1 MHLTSKKDIRKL
13 IFLFTLT
20 YMVSYITRINY
31 GAIILEMEKSTG
43 FARSLLSMALTGSFI
58 TYGTGQIV
66 SGFLGDRIS
75 PKRLVTV
82 GISATTILNLCIT
95 LCRAPWQMIA
105 VWCVNGFAQSLMW
118 PPMVRMMTA
127 LLSSDD
133 YKNATAKVS
142 LGSMFGTVAVYL
154 ASPVIIRIASWN
166 GVFIFSAVCGAAM
179 CTLWNIYAP
188 DIKTE
193 KREAAVES
201 KVSSKIIFCPVMIA
215 IFVAIILQGML
226 RDGVTTW
233 MPTYISEVFD
243 LGTSVSILTAVIL
256 PVFSIMSV
264 SVGSSLQKK
273 IGNEVKTAAILYGVS
288 AVSALI
294 IIPVFSSSMIISALM
309 MAVITGAM
317 HGVNLM
323 LISRLPVHF
332 RKYGKV
338 STISGVLNACTYVG
352 SAVSTYGIAV
362 LSETMGWGTTLLL
375 WVLIAFT
382 GTTVCLLMVK
392 PWNKKFQ
399 TTEH

>member
-43 FARSLLSMALTGSFI
+43 FARSLLSIALTGSFI

-179 CTLWNIYAP
+179 CILWNIYAP

-193 KREAAVES
+193 KREAVVES

-233 MPTYISEVFD
+233 MPTYISETYD
-243 LGTSVSILTAVIL
+243 LGSGISILSGVVL
-256 PVFSIMSV
+256 PLFGALCINAASHIYR
-264 SVGSSLQKK
+264 KK
-273 IGNEVKTAAILYGVS
+273 ITDPVLFAAMIFALSAFSAAGLYLTNGRVAVLSVLLSAIL
-288 AVSALI
+288 
-294 IIPVFSSSMIISALM
+294 
-309 MAVITGAM
+309 TGCM

-323 LISRLPVHF
+323 LVCMIPAF
-332 RKYGKV
+332 FKKYGNV
-338 STISGVLNACTYVG
+338 STVSGIINSCTYMG
-352 SAVSTYGIAV
+352 SAISTYGMAL
-362 LSETMGWGTTLLL
+362 LSEKMGWGFTVFS
-375 WVLIAFT
+375 WVIIAAL
-382 GTTVCLLMVK
+382 GAVVCFACIK
-392 PWNKKFQ
+392 AWNKKFG
-399 TTEH
+399 